1 MGLEP
6 TRLPAPVPLTTI
18 AFATKRCSSSALLIV
33 ICLWSGLSLNHIE
46 MLQLK
51 SYTLFALKA
60 STSLITSHINNTMR
74 IVVKRVTHAIS
85 FKENRYIPTISD
97 TQIVYNLL
105 FQLRF
110 PL

>member
-1 MGLEP
+1 M
-6 TRLPAPVPLTTI
+6 
-18 AFATKRCSSSALLIV
+18 
-33 ICLWSGLSLNHIE
+33 WSGLSLNHIE

-51 SYTLFALKA
+51 SYTIFALKA

-85 FKENRYIPTISD
+85 FKGNHYNPTISD
-97 TQIVYNLL
+97 SQIVYNIL

-110 PL
+110 PP